1 LRVAVLNIE
10 TARASAASRD
20 ADLWPTVNASL
31 TGSRTP
37 TAAGGINSL
46 YTAGL
51 QVSAY
56 ELDLFGR
63 LRGLSAAAAAQLLAA
78 QANQQAVR
86 TALVASVATAEIA
99 LQADAALLKL
109 TRDTVAT
116 REESLALTR
125 QRFDGGVAGELD
137 LRSAESALQAAR
149 AALAQAQ
156 RQQALDENAL

>member
-1 LRVAVLNIE
+1 
-10 TARASAASRD
+10 
-20 ADLWPTVNASL
+20 
-31 TGSRTP
+31 TP

-99 LQADAALLKL
+99 LQADAALRKL

-125 QRFDGGVAGELD
+125 QRFDG
-137 LRSAESALQAAR
+137 
-149 AALAQAQ
+149 
-156 RQQALDENAL
+156 